1 MEKKYRI
8 AFFFYGHNLAET
20 TRAIEVAIAL
30 RKRGVEIEFFS
41 HGGPHSNRPTE
52 VGFVNTLILPEHTPK
67 HHERFLDLDHGKARG
82 ELYSTAE
89 WISFA
94 KSEIEVIQKFK
105 PNAVYGG
112 FNLSSVLST
121 RATNCPL
128 VFLIPAQATLV
139 YYENEMGT
147 FPEFLENPFTRIIP
161 KSWKDF
167 LFNQLMTKINYM
179 PIKNIN
185 RAAEALGA
193 RTLKSPF
200 EILSGD
206 LVLIS
211 DMEEITGL
219 PASKLPSNHF
229 YTGPL
234 FANLPLEVPEEVKKV
249 FKGQELKIY
258 CAMGSSGT
266 PKILRATI
274 EKLKST
280 PYRVVA
286 ATTSILDPEEFRPF
300 SDRFYVTRYLPAT
313 PVNEMADL
321 AVTHGG
327 QGTIQN
333 SVWAGKPLIGVPFQ
347 FEQQGNL
354 DMIVRAG
361 IGIKIPMIE
370 YSGERLLKEIER
382 VAHNPEYLLNAKKM
396 SSLFKNQS
404 GAENS
409 AQIILDFLNR
419 KNS

>member
-1 MEKKYRI
+1 ME
-8 AFFFYGHNLAET
+8 
-20 TRAIEVAIAL
+20 
-30 RKRGVEIEFFS
+30 
-41 HGGPHSNRPTE
+41 
-52 VGFVNTLILPEHTPK
+52 
-67 HHERFLDLDHGKARG
+67 
-82 ELYSTAE
+82 
-89 WISFA
+89 
-94 KSEIEVIQKFK
+94 
-105 PNAVYGG
+105 
-112 FNLSSVLST
+112 
-121 RATNCPL
+121 
-128 VFLIPAQATLV
+128 
-139 YYENEMGT
+139 
-147 FPEFLENPFTRIIP
+147 
-161 KSWKDF
+161 
-167 LFNQLMTKINYM
+167 
-179 PIKNIN
+179 
-185 RAAEALGA
+185 
-193 RTLKSPF
+193 
-200 EILSGD
+200 
-206 LVLIS
+206 S

-219 PASKLPSNHF
+219 SASKLPLNHF

-249 FKGQELKIY
+249 FNGQELKIY

-266 PKILRATI
+266 PTILRATI

-300 SDRFYVTRYLPAT
+300 ADRFYVTRYLPAT

-361 IGIKIPMIE
+361 IGIKIPMVE

-382 VAHNPEYLLNAKKM
+382 VAHNSEYLQNAKKM
-396 SSLFKNQS
+396 SSLFKSQN